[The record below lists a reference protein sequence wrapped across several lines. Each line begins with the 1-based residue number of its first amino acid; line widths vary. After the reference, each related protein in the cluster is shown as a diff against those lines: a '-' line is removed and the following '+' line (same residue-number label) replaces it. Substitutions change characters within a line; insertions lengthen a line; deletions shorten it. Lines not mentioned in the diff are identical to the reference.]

1 MYYLVSV
8 CARQNR
14 ASLGTRNNDLEHVL
28 TAAYETEILL
38 ILKRHRRTVSQ
49 QSDTVQLD
57 MHNKHFQVVI
67 IALSCR

>member
-1 MYYLVSV
+1 MSMLDKIVQ
-8 CARQNR
+8 AWGQEII
-14 ASLGTRNNDLEHVL
+14 NDLEHVL
-28 TAAYETEILL
+28 SAVHETEILV

-57 MHNKHFQVVI
+57 MHKKHFQVVI